1 MAKRVAWS
9 MPMGLFLLFVYS
21 MKRGKSPLDLPG
33 VVKAS
38 RDIAGG
44 HQVTL
49 ELEAER
55 EHVPAI
61 LLVPNGASGSR
72 PGALLLHGFTSRKER
87 MAEGIGRALLARGVA
102 TLSVDLPLHG
112 AREGSI
118 DELSLRNPLQLIGA
132 WRLALSEV
140 RLSLDYLT
148 QLAVIDATRLALV
161 GYSLGSFLSVVAA
174 AGDERVRAMVLAS
187 GGDLPERT
195 PFAALV
201 RAAADPLRAVR
212 RFAGRPLL
220 MVNGR
225 YDRTITS
232 AQAERLFE
240 AAREPK
246 EIHWYQGG
254 HWPPP
259 REIDFAAEWLSARLG
274 ALRSGSR
281 RRARSVGAD

>member
-1 MAKRVAWS
+1 
-9 MPMGLFLLFVYS
+9 

-33 VVKAS
+33 VVKSS

-61 LLVPNGASGSR
+61 LLVPDGARGSR

-102 TLSVDLPLHG
+102 TLAIDLPLHG

-118 DELSLRNPLQLIGA
+118 DEISLRNPLQLIGA
-132 WRLALSEV
+132 WRLASSEV

-148 QLAVIDATRLALV
+148 QLAVVDARRLALV
-161 GYSLGSFLSVVAA
+161 GYSLGSFLAVVAA
-174 AGDERVRAMVLAS
+174 ADDDRVRAMVLAS

-201 RAAADPLRAVR
+201 RAAADPTRSVR
-212 RFAGRPLL
+212 KFAGRPLL

-225 YDRTITS
+225 YDRTVTS

-246 EIHWYQGG
+246 EIHWYNGG

-259 REIDFAAEWLSARLG
+259 HAIEFAAEWLSTRLG
-274 ALRSGSR
+274 DVRSGSR
-281 RRARSVGAD
+281 RPAKSVGAD

>member
-1 MAKRVAWS
+1 

-61 LLVPNGASGSR
+61 LLVPNAASGSR

-87 MAEGIGRALLARGVA
+87 MAEGIGRALLARGVV
-102 TLSVDLPLHG
+102 TLAIDLPLHG

-148 QLAVIDATRLALV
+148 QLAVIDAKRLALV

-174 AGDERVRAMVLAS
+174 ANDERVRAMVLAS

-201 RAAADPLRAVR
+201 RAAADPVRAVR
-212 RFAGRPLL
+212 KFAGRPLL

-254 HWPPP
+254 HWPPHGP
-259 REIDFAAEWLSARLG
+259 IEFAAEWLSARLG
-274 ALRSGSR
+274 DVRSGSR
-281 RRARSVGAD
+281 RRAKSVGAN

>member
-1 MAKRVAWS
+1 
-9 MPMGLFLLFVYS
+9 MGLFLPFAYS

-49 ELEAER
+49 EIQAER

-61 LLVPNGASGSR
+61 LLQPDGASGSR

-102 TLSVDLPLHG
+102 TLSIDLPLHG

-118 DELSLRNPLQLIGA
+118 EELSLRNPLQLIGA
-132 WRLALSEV
+132 WRIALADV
-140 RLSLDYLT
+140 CLSLDYLT
-148 QLAVIDATRLALV
+148 RLAVIDVGRLALV
-161 GYSLGSFLSVVAA
+161 GYSLGAYLSVLAA
-174 AGDERVRAMVLAS
+174 ADDDRVRAMVLAS

-195 PFAALV
+195 PFATLV

-212 RFAGRPLL
+212 KFAGRPLL

-232 AQAERLFE
+232 VQAERLYE

-246 EIHWYQGG
+246 EIHWYNGG

-259 REIDFAAEWLSARLG
+259 LEIDFAAEWLSVRLG
-274 ALRSGSR
+274 NALSGSR
-281 RRARSVGAD
+281 RRAKSVGAD